1 MTYNIHSKIKFTSAR
16 YLKNIS
22 TWEEMK
28 IKLKMLQITY
38 CVKIFKVKS
47 NEILKI

>member
-1 MTYNIHSKIKFTSAR
+1 MTNNIHSKIKFTSAR

-28 IKLKMLQITY
+28 IKK
-38 CVKIFKVKS
+38 KIK
-47 NEILKI
+47 NATNNILRKNI